1 MSRKILQINLR
12 FNVSAEELAK
22 EFEAAAVP
30 IAEVPG
36 LKWKIFGMDEE
47 RGEAA
52 GIYLFEDDASLKKY
66 IEGPII
72 ARMKTIEAFSDITMK
87 DFDVVED
94 ATAITRG
101 PVK

>member
-1 MSRKILQINLR
+1 MSNKLLQINVR
-12 FNVSAEELAK
+12 FNVSAAELAK

-30 IAEVPG
+30 IAEVSG

-47 RGEAA
+47 RGEAT
-52 GIYLFEDDASLKKY
+52 GIYLFADDASLEAY

-87 DFDVVED
+87 YFDVVEG

-101 PVK
+101 PV

>member
-1 MSRKILQINLR
+1 MSNKLLQINVR
-12 FNVSAEELAK
+12 FNVSAAELAK

-36 LKWKIFGMDEE
+36 LQWKIFGMDEG

-52 GIYLFEDDASLKKY
+52 GIYLFEDDASLKAY
-66 IEGPII
+66 VEGPII
-72 ARMKTIEAFSDITMK
+72 ARMKTLEAFSDITMK
-87 DFDVVED
+87 YFDVVEG

-101 PVK
+101 PI

>member
-1 MSRKILQINLR
+1 MAKKILQINVL
-12 FNVSAEELAK
+12 FNVSAAELAK

-36 LKWKIFGMDEE
+36 LMWKIFGMDEE

-52 GIYLFEDDASLKKY
+52 GIYLFEDDTSLKAY

-72 ARMKTIEAFSDITMK
+72 AQMKTIEAFSDITMK
-87 DFDVVED
+87 HFDVVED

-101 PVK
+101 PV

>member
-1 MSRKILQINLR
+1 MPKKILQINVR

-22 EFEAAAVP
+22 EFEAAAVH

-47 RGEAA
+47 EGEAA
-52 GIYLFEDDASLKKY
+52 GLYLFEDDASRKAYL
-66 IEGPII
+66 EGPII
-72 ARMKTIEAFSDITMK
+72 ARMKTLEAFSDITMK
-87 DFDVVED
+87 YFDVVD
-94 ATAITRG
+94 GATVITRG

>member
-1 MSRKILQINLR
+1 MANKILQINVR
-12 FNVSAEELAK
+12 FNVSAVELAK

-52 GIYLFEDDASLKKY
+52 GIYLFEDDASLKAY
-66 IEGPII
+66 IEGPIV
-72 ARMKTIEAFSDITMK
+72 ARMKTLEAFSDITMK
-87 DFDVVED
+87 DFDVVEE

-101 PVK
+101 PV

>member
-52 GIYLFEDDASLKKY
+52 GIYLFEDDASLKAY
-66 IEGPII
+66 IESSII